1 MQKDKKV
8 ILISGTSSGIGKYL
22 ALNFSKKFIVVG
34 ISRKKQILKTKNYFH
49 YKLDLNNY
57 SNMQKTVAKIF
68 KKFGKVDILINN
80 AGTNISHGNIYFVN
94 RISIEKTIQT
104 NLTSAILLTKEVLRN
119 MVINKS
125 GKIINIASSVIN
137 LLPEGESVYAASK
150 AGLVTFT
157 KILSKE
163 LRHFNISCNCIS
175 PFILDTPM
183 IKKIKNDK
191 INNLLKKRKRKKN
204 KLLEIFKVAE
214 KVINN
219 KINGKNIF
227 L

>member
-1 MQKDKKV
+1 MQKDKKI

-22 ALNFSKKFIVVG
+22 ALNFSKKHTVIG
-34 ISRKKQILKTKNYFH
+34 ISRKNIILKKKNYFH
-49 YKLDLNNY
+49 YKLDLNNFN
-57 SNMQKTVAKIF
+57 NMQKTIGKIF
-68 KKFGKVDILINN
+68 KKFGKIDILINN
-80 AGTNISHGNIYFVN
+80 AGTNVSHGNIYFVN
-94 RISIEKTIQT
+94 RVSIEKTIQT
-104 NLTSAILLTKEVLRN
+104 NLTSTILLTKEVLRN

-125 GKIINIASSVIN
+125 GKIINIASSVVN

-163 LRHFNISCNCIS
+163 LKNFNISCNCIS

-191 INNLLKKRKRKKN
+191 INDILKKRKKKKN
-204 KLLEIFKVAE
+204 KLFEIFKIIE